1 MADFDGTVA
10 EFAQFAVDQGYPNS
24 VLWTSPNF
32 VLIWRRRFFVLV
44 VDPEEQRAQAKSSFD
59 SAIARNLGVAV
70 EALCK
75 TQNMSVCRVYGPT
88 DEADAQSRMISTMGV
103 KMSVAHDPLPTVL
116 VGNRLLW
123 WMLKRLNSTRVHP
136 WDR

>member
-1 MADFDGTVA
+1 MANFETTVA
-10 EFAQFAVDQGYPNS
+10 EFVDFAMEQGYPNS

-32 VLIWRRRFFVLV
+32 VVIWRRRFFVLV
-44 VDPEEQRAQAKSSFD
+44 VDPEEQRTQAKASFD
-59 SAIARNLGVAV
+59 SATARNLGVAV

-88 DEADAQSRMISTMGV
+88 DEADAQFRRISTTGI
-103 KMSVAHDPLPTVL
+103 KMSVAVDPLPTVL

-123 WMLKRLNSTRVHP
+123 WMLKRVNSSTVHP
-136 WDR
+136 WD